1 MRLRQQHGFTL
12 VEVLL
17 ATTLLGLM
25 MVLLTGS
32 LQVAGQ
38 SWDAGEKRMAEASRL
53 FAVGNFLRRHV
64 ARLLPVSG
72 TVENGVM
79 KPSFQGFSN
88 ALKYVAPMPDQI
100 STGGIYQ
107 FEIHLAER
115 TDGGK
120 DLRIVITPYQPSF
133 VSQNKPADPIDDLP
147 LVEDIESFRISYY
160 PLPTPQMRPGEQGMN
175 SRPAPAWMDEWNDN
189 QLPGLIRLDIK
200 PVGENA
206 WPALFIAPRT
216 RMIR

>member
-1 MRLRQQHGFTL
+1 MKRHRQWGFTL

-32 LQVAGQ
+32 LQVAGR
-38 SWDAGEKRMAEASRL
+38 SWDTGEKRMAEASRL

-72 TVENGVM
+72 SVEHGVM

-100 STGGIYQ
+100 RTGGIYQ
-107 FEIHLAER
+107 FEIRMADRL
-115 TDGGK
+115 DGGK

-133 VSQNKPADPIDDLP
+133 AIDSKPGDPIDDLP
-147 LVEDIESFRISYY
+147 LVENIESFRVSYY
-160 PLPTPQMRPGEQGMN
+160 PLEMHPGEEGMR
-175 SRPAPAWMDEWNDN
+175 SRPAPMWMDEWNDN

-200 PVGENA
+200 PAGENA
-206 WPALFIAPRT
+206 WPPLLIAPRT
-216 RMIR
+216 RMMR